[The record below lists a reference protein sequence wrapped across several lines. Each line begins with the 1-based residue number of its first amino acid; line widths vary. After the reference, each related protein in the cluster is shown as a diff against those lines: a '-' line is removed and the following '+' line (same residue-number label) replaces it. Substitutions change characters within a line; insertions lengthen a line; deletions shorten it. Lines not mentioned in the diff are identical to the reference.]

1 MFKRFT
7 EQARRVIVLAQ
18 EEAVALD
25 HNYIGTEH
33 LLLGLLR
40 AEAAG
45 GARVLESAGITL
57 DAARREVVEII
68 GRGGE
73 APSGHVPFTPR
84 AKKVLELSLRESTA
98 LGHSHISTRHLLL
111 GLISEGDGVAIVVL
125 NRLGANLND
134 LREQAAER
142 APDDPEGEEGQ
153 EPPPQADPL
162 TAGQEEPLTAAQ
174 ADPLTAAREEPLTA
188 AQERPL
194 TAAQVRP
201 LAAQVAALS
210 GVIASRL
217 GRIERRLSAIEAR
230 LGLGRFV
237 VDEPPGSTG
246 SQ

>member
-1 MFKRFT
+1 
-7 EQARRVIVLAQ
+7 
-18 EEAVALD
+18 
-25 HNYIGTEH
+25 
-33 LLLGLLR
+33 
-40 AEAAG
+40 
-45 GARVLESAGITL
+45 
-57 DAARREVVEII
+57 
-68 GRGGE
+68 
-73 APSGHVPFTPR
+73 
-84 AKKVLELSLRESTA
+84 
-98 LGHSHISTRHLLL
+98 LL

-246 SQ
+246 SQEVIRLRAEVARLRAVLREHGIDPGEPGFPDTED